1 MSNFKNIKISDLPLH
16 ISDGNYSSKY
26 PRADEMV
33 SHGVPFIRA
42 NNLKNGTVIWE
53 DMKYISSEKHE
64 ELQKGHLE
72 EGDVLITVRG
82 DIGKLSIVPRDFVDA
97 NINAQ
102 IALLRVYDR
111 SKLDNKFLFYSL
123 NTPNVIKQF
132 NEKQTG
138 TALKQLPI
146 KSLREVSVLIPA
158 IKEQQKIAE
167 ILSSVDAA
175 IEKTEQ
181 VIAKTEEVKKGLMQQ
196 LLTKGIGHTEFKE
209 SLFGLIPN
217 DWMLVSLSEVADV
230 RDGTHDSPKYQSS
243 GIPFITSKNLRN
255 GKIDFSDC
263 NYITIEDH
271 KKFSVRSFVEKGD
284 ILFGMIGTIGSPV
297 IVDIDIDFSIKNV
310 ALIKLNKDIVD
321 NRYMKYLLESNL
333 IQKEFSRV
341 SDGGVQKFVA
351 LSTIR
356 KLKVPLP
363 NLYEQQKIAKIL
375 LNQDSYLDSQFKK
388 LSYLQEIKK
397 GLMQQLL
404 TGQVRVGALC

>member
-82 DIGKLSIVPRDFVDA
+82 DIGKLSIVPRDFIDA

-102 IALLRVYDR
+102 IVLLRVYDR

-158 IKEQQKIAE
+158 IKEQQKIVE

-196 LLTKGIGHTEFKE
+196 LLTKGIGHKEFKQTE
-209 SLFGLIPN
+209 IGEIPVKWIIKKLN
-217 DWMLVSLSEVADV
+217 EVATFSQGLQVPLENQYTESNNSNIRFLRIVDY
-230 RDGTHDSPKYQSS
+230 TQSS
-243 GIPFITSKNLRN
+243 TEARY
-255 GKIDFSDC
+255 ID
-263 NYITIEDH
+263 
-271 KKFSVRSFVEKGD
+271 
-284 ILFGMIGTIGSPV
+284 L
-297 IVDIDIDFSIKNV
+297 
-310 ALIKLNKDIVD
+310 VD
-321 NRYMKYLLESNL
+321 NKYIVKVDEVVMVRYGATAGYVGRGMAGVIANNL
-333 IQKEFSRV
+333 FRISPE
-341 SDGGVQKFVA
+341 G
-351 LSTIR
+351 
-356 KLKVPLP
+356 
-363 NLYEQQKIAKIL
+363 IL
-375 LNQDSYLDSQFKK
+375 LNDYLYLFLKQEKIFNILNKSTGASAMSAVNFSQVGNLKIAVPPLSEQRRICDIVNKIEESIVMNNQK
-388 LSYLQEIKK
+388 LDKLLDIKK

-404 TGQVRVGALC
+404 TGQVRVKV

>member
-1 MSNFKNIKISDLPLH
+1 MNNFKNIKISDLPLH

-82 DIGKLSIVPRDFVDA
+82 DIGKLSIVPRDFIDA

-196 LLTKGIGHTEFKE
+196 LLTKGIDHKEFKQTE
-209 SLFGLIPN
+209 IGEIPVKWIIKKLN
-217 DWMLVSLSEVADV
+217 EVATFSQGLQVPLENQYTESNNSNIRFLRIVDY
-230 RDGTHDSPKYQSS
+230 TQSS
-243 GIPFITSKNLRN
+243 TEARY
-255 GKIDFSDC
+255 ID
-263 NYITIEDH
+263 
-271 KKFSVRSFVEKGD
+271 
-284 ILFGMIGTIGSPV
+284 L
-297 IVDIDIDFSIKNV
+297 
-310 ALIKLNKDIVD
+310 VD
-321 NRYMKYLLESNL
+321 NKYIVKVDEVVMVRYGATAGYVGRGMAGVIANNL
-333 IQKEFSRV
+333 FRISPE
-341 SDGGVQKFVA
+341 G
-351 LSTIR
+351 
-356 KLKVPLP
+356 
-363 NLYEQQKIAKIL
+363 IL
-375 LNQDSYLDSQFKK
+375 LNDYLYLLLKQEKIFNILNKSTGASAMPAVNFSQVGNLKIAVPPLSEQRRIYDIVNKIEESIVMNNQK
-388 LSYLQEIKK
+388 LDKLLDIKK

-404 TGQVRVGALC
+404 TGQVRVKV

>member
-1 MSNFKNIKISDLPLH
+1 MNNFKNIKISDLPLH

-72 EGDVLITVRG
+72 EGDVLIAVRG
-82 DIGKLSIVPRDFVDA
+82 DIGKLSIVPRDFIDA

-181 VIAKTEEVKKGLMQQ
+181 VIAKTEEVKKRLMQQ
-196 LLTKGIGHTEFKE
+196 LLTKGIGHKEFKQTE
-209 SLFGLIPN
+209 IGEIPVKWIIKKLN
-217 DWMLVSLSEVADV
+217 EVATFSQGLQVPLENQYTESNNSNIRFLRIVDY
-230 RDGTHDSPKYQSS
+230 TQSS
-243 GIPFITSKNLRN
+243 TEARY
-255 GKIDFSDC
+255 ID
-263 NYITIEDH
+263 
-271 KKFSVRSFVEKGD
+271 
-284 ILFGMIGTIGSPV
+284 L
-297 IVDIDIDFSIKNV
+297 
-310 ALIKLNKDIVD
+310 VD
-321 NRYMKYLLESNL
+321 NKYIVKVDEVVMVRYGATAGYVGRGMVGVIANNL
-333 IQKEFSRV
+333 FRISPE
-341 SDGGVQKFVA
+341 G
-351 LSTIR
+351 
-356 KLKVPLP
+356 
-363 NLYEQQKIAKIL
+363 IL
-375 LNQDSYLDSQFKK
+375 LNDYLYLFLKQEKIFNILNKSTGASAMPAVNFSQVGNLKIAVPPLSEQRRICDIVNKIEESIVMNNQK
-388 LSYLQEIKK
+388 LDKLLDIKK

-404 TGQVRVGALC
+404 TGQVRVKV

>member
-1 MSNFKNIKISDLPLH
+1 MNNFKNIKISDLPLH

-82 DIGKLSIVPRDFVDA
+82 DIGKLSIVPRDFIDA

-196 LLTKGIGHTEFKE
+196 LLTKGIVHKEFKQTE
-209 SLFGLIPN
+209 IGEIPVKWIIKKLN
-217 DWMLVSLSEVADV
+217 EVATFSQGLQVPLENQYTESNNSNIRFLRIVDY
-230 RDGTHDSPKYQSS
+230 TQSS
-243 GIPFITSKNLRN
+243 TEARY
-255 GKIDFSDC
+255 ID
-263 NYITIEDH
+263 
-271 KKFSVRSFVEKGD
+271 
-284 ILFGMIGTIGSPV
+284 L
-297 IVDIDIDFSIKNV
+297 
-310 ALIKLNKDIVD
+310 VD
-321 NRYMKYLLESNL
+321 NKYIVKVDEVVMVRYGATAGYVGRGMAGVIANNL
-333 IQKEFSRV
+333 FRISPE
-341 SDGGVQKFVA
+341 G
-351 LSTIR
+351 
-356 KLKVPLP
+356 
-363 NLYEQQKIAKIL
+363 IL
-375 LNQDSYLDSQFKK
+375 LNDYLYLFLKQEKIFNILNKSTGASAMPAVNFSQVGNLKIAVPPLSEQRRICDIVNKIEESIVMNNQK
-388 LSYLQEIKK
+388 LDKLLDIKK

-404 TGQVRVGALC
+404 TGQVRVKV

>member
-1 MSNFKNIKISDLPLH
+1 MNNFKNIKISDLPLH

-82 DIGKLSIVPRDFVDA
+82 DIGKLSIVPRDFIDA

-158 IKEQQKIAE
+158 IKEQKKIAA

-196 LLTKGIGHTEFKE
+196 LLTKGIGYKEFKQTE
-209 SLFGLIPN
+209 IGEIPVKWIIKKLN
-217 DWMLVSLSEVADV
+217 EVATFSQGLQVPLENQYTESNNSNIRFLRIVDY
-230 RDGTHDSPKYQSS
+230 TQSS
-243 GIPFITSKNLRN
+243 TEARY
-255 GKIDFSDC
+255 ID
-263 NYITIEDH
+263 
-271 KKFSVRSFVEKGD
+271 
-284 ILFGMIGTIGSPV
+284 L
-297 IVDIDIDFSIKNV
+297 
-310 ALIKLNKDIVD
+310 VD
-321 NRYMKYLLESNL
+321 NKYIVKVDEVVMVRYGATAGYVGRGMAGVIANNL
-333 IQKEFSRV
+333 FRISPE
-341 SDGGVQKFVA
+341 G
-351 LSTIR
+351 
-356 KLKVPLP
+356 
-363 NLYEQQKIAKIL
+363 IL
-375 LNQDSYLDSQFKK
+375 LNDYLYLFLKQEKIFNILNKSTGASAMPAVNFSQVGNLKIAVPPLSEQRKIYDIVNKIEESIVINNQK
-388 LSYLQEIKK
+388 LDKLLDIKK
-397 GLMQQLL
+397 GLMRQLL
-404 TGQVRVGALC
+404 TGQVRVKV

>member
-1 MSNFKNIKISDLPLH
+1 MNNFKNIKISDLPLH

-82 DIGKLSIVPRDFVDA
+82 DIGKLSIVPRDFIDA

-196 LLTKGIGHTEFKE
+196 LLTKGTGHKEFKQTE
-209 SLFGLIPN
+209 IGEIPVKWIIKKLN
-217 DWMLVSLSEVADV
+217 EVATFSQGLQVPLENQYTESNNSNIRFLRIVDY
-230 RDGTHDSPKYQSS
+230 TQSS
-243 GIPFITSKNLRN
+243 TEARY
-255 GKIDFSDC
+255 ID
-263 NYITIEDH
+263 
-271 KKFSVRSFVEKGD
+271 
-284 ILFGMIGTIGSPV
+284 L
-297 IVDIDIDFSIKNV
+297 
-310 ALIKLNKDIVD
+310 VD
-321 NRYMKYLLESNL
+321 NKYIVKVDEVVMVRYGATAGYVGRGMAGVIANNL
-333 IQKEFSRV
+333 FRISPE
-341 SDGGVQKFVA
+341 G
-351 LSTIR
+351 
-356 KLKVPLP
+356 
-363 NLYEQQKIAKIL
+363 IL
-375 LNQDSYLDSQFKK
+375 LNDYLYLFLKQEKIFNILNKSTGASAMPAVNFSQVGNLKIAVPPLSEQRRICDIVNKIEESIVMNNQK
-388 LSYLQEIKK
+388 LDKLLDIKK

-404 TGQVRVGALC
+404 TGQVRVKV

>member
-1 MSNFKNIKISDLPLH
+1 MNNFKNIKISDLPLH

-82 DIGKLSIVPRDFVDA
+82 DIGKLSIVPRDFIDA

-196 LLTKGIGHTEFKE
+196 LLTKGICHKEFKQTE
-209 SLFGLIPN
+209 IGEIPVKWIIKKLN
-217 DWMLVSLSEVADV
+217 EVATFSQGLQVPLENQYTESNNSNIRFLRIVDY
-230 RDGTHDSPKYQSS
+230 TQSS
-243 GIPFITSKNLRN
+243 TEARY
-255 GKIDFSDC
+255 ID
-263 NYITIEDH
+263 
-271 KKFSVRSFVEKGD
+271 
-284 ILFGMIGTIGSPV
+284 L
-297 IVDIDIDFSIKNV
+297 
-310 ALIKLNKDIVD
+310 VD
-321 NRYMKYLLESNL
+321 NKYIVKVDEVVMVRYGATAGYVGRGMAGVIANNL
-333 IQKEFSRV
+333 FRISPE
-341 SDGGVQKFVA
+341 G
-351 LSTIR
+351 
-356 KLKVPLP
+356 
-363 NLYEQQKIAKIL
+363 IL
-375 LNQDSYLDSQFKK
+375 LNDYLYLFLKQEKIFNILNKSTGASAMPAVNFSQVGNLKIAVPPLSEQRRICDIVNKIEESIVMNNQK
-388 LSYLQEIKK
+388 LDKLLDIKK

-404 TGQVRVGALC
+404 TGQVRVKVYIKL

>member
-1 MSNFKNIKISDLPLH
+1 MNNFKNIKISDLPLH

-82 DIGKLSIVPRDFVDA
+82 DIGKLSIVPRDFIDA

-175 IEKTEQ
+175 IENKRT
-181 VIAKTEEVKKGLMQQ
+181 AKNCG
-196 LLTKGIGHTEFKE
+196 
-209 SLFGLIPN
+209 
-217 DWMLVSLSEVADV
+217 
-230 RDGTHDSPKYQSS
+230 DS
-243 GIPFITSKNLRN
+243 FI
-255 GKIDFSDC
+255 C
-263 NYITIEDH
+263 
-271 KKFSVRSFVEKGD
+271 
-284 ILFGMIGTIGSPV
+284 
-297 IVDIDIDFSIKNV
+297 
-310 ALIKLNKDIVD
+310 
-321 NRYMKYLLESNL
+321 
-333 IQKEFSRV
+333 
-341 SDGGVQKFVA
+341 
-351 LSTIR
+351 
-356 KLKVPLP
+356 
-363 NLYEQQKIAKIL
+363 
-375 LNQDSYLDSQFKK
+375 
-388 LSYLQEIKK
+388 
-397 GLMQQLL
+397 
-404 TGQVRVGALC
+404 

>member
-1 MSNFKNIKISDLPLH
+1 MNNFKNIKISDLPLH

-82 DIGKLSIVPRDFVDA
+82 DIGKLSIVPRDFIDA

-196 LLTKGIGHTEFKE
+196 LLTKGIGHTEFKQTEIGEIPLEWEVVSIE
-209 SLFGLIPN
+209 SFSTVIRGASPRPKGDPRYYGGNVPRLMG
-217 DWMLVSLSEVADV
+217 ADV
-230 RDGTHDSPKYQSS
+230 TRDKKYVT
-243 GIPFITSKNLRN
+243 P
-255 GKIDFSDC
+255 KIDFLTEEGAKLSRQM
-263 NYITIEDH
+263 
-271 KKFSVRSFVEKGD
+271 SKGD
-284 ILFGMIGTIGSPV
+284 FV
-297 IVDIDIDFSIKNV
+297 IVCSGTVGLPAILAIDACIHDGFL
-310 ALIKLNKDIVD
+310 ALKDINPKVS
-321 NRYMKYLLESNL
+321 KEYLYYIFTQLRQQLDSKATHGGVFTNL
-333 IQKEFSRV
+333 TTQIVKEF
-341 SDGGVQKFVA
+341 
-351 LSTIR
+351 
-356 KLKVPLP
+356 
-363 NLYEQQKIAKIL
+363 KIALPSIDEQENISNILKGIDDKIDL
-375 LNQDSYLDSQFKK
+375 EQKHMDK
-388 LSYLQEIKK
+388 LSDIKK

-404 TGQVRVGALC
+404 TGKTRVKID